1 MKKKTGY
8 SIYSKKVQQ
17 RTLVNKLRDLYPPLP
32 NEKFDIIYAD
42 PPWHY
47 NGKLQFDKSSKS
59 KEKIDLKK
67 NIFISTASFKYP
79 TLKLDELKKLDL
91 NKISK
96 ENSILFMWATNPH
109 LEQSIELGNA
119 WGFEYK
125 TVAFVWNKMVHN
137 PGQYNLSYCELCLL
151 FKKGKIPT
159 PRGAR
164 NIKQLVEIKRTSH
177 SSKPD
182 KIRENINLM
191 FPAQKKIELFAR
203 TKNKNWKSWGLDS
216 F

>member
-191 FPAQKKIELFAR
+191 FPTQKKIELFAR